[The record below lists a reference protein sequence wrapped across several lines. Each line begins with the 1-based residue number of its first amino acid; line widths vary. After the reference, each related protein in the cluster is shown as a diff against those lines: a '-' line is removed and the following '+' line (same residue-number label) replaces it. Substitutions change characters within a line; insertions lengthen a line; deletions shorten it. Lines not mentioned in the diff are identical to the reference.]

1 MKYKTH
7 GHYSYTV
14 NALETYNNE
23 CVNCTTFDRFTKL
36 IISGEHEK
44 FNLRLKWVYNN
55 YYYINLCT
63 VIENIVTIRLLDDNS
78 II

>member
-23 CVNCTTFDRFTKL
+23 CVNCTVLMMMMNSLFDK
-36 IISGEHEK
+36 IIQEK
-44 FNLRLKWVYNN
+44 KRKYLYLQAKMKG
-55 YYYINLCT
+55 
-63 VIENIVTIRLLDDNS
+63 
-78 II
+78 